1 MLRNICW
8 CLSKTSFYQV
18 HMLLGAMDTN
28 AWKVRP
34 LHLSSSPGKTH
45 WREGNALFPEGP
57 HHVITSYQGVR
68 AQDNSHTHTHS
79 HIHAAPHRCISLH
92 LSLHSPL
99 YVSGLYEWCRTITY
113 SWGGKEVGVHQHGLA
128 FWRLWGPEGLGP
140 MGTTA
145 SPTFSGFLLGQQC
158 VPWYLIKCQQINRH
172 SLQAW
177 HIY

>member
-1 MLRNICW
+1 
-8 CLSKTSFYQV
+8 
-18 HMLLGAMDTN
+18 MLLGAMDTN

-99 YVSGLYEWCRTITY
+99 YVSGLWVMQNNHIFLGR
-113 SWGGKEVGVHQHGLA
+113 
-128 FWRLWGPEGLGP
+128 EGSGCP
-140 MGTTA
+140 STW
-145 SPTFSGFLLGQQC
+145 FGFLEAVRARRPRAHGDNCFPHLLRFPSGTAVCPLISDQ
-158 VPWYLIKCQQINRH
+158 VPTDKQALTT
-172 SLQAW
+172 SLTHLLDAELCTS
-177 HIY
+177 